1 MAARATTE
9 DRFFAALLAAD
20 GPALEALLTTDFL
33 IIDVMTGS
41 EAPGSR
47 YTHVYVRAGQGWR
60 LASAQGTPVAPAE
73 QA

>member
-1 MAARATTE
+1 
-9 DRFFAALLAAD
+9 
-20 GPALEALLTTDFL
+20 
-33 IIDVMTGS
+33 MTGS